1 MPTHE
6 EKAGF
11 AQRHEI
17 TTKQVRPIYTSGSPR
32 LKCWIV
38 CCSQEGS
45 VFPVALGGCPN
56 RRYFAAAV
64 PTWRG
69 MSV

>member
-45 VFPVALGGCPN
+45 VLVFPRPWVVVLTDGILPPGCLPG
-56 RRYFAAAV
+56 V
-64 PTWRG
+64 E
-69 MSV
+69 